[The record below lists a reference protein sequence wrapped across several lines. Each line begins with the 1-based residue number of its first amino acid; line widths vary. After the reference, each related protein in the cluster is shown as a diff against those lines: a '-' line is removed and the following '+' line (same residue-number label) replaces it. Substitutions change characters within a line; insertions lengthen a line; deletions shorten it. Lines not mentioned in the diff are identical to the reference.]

1 MELKSIYEN
10 IIFVPP
16 AVSYAHNI
24 IGISTINGQ
33 MTFSFHH
40 MVRRGEIPSQN
51 ELEKEKSLL

>member
-1 MELKSIYEN
+1 MKN

-24 IGISTINGQ
+24 FGISTINGQ